1 MSEQL
6 IPNAV
11 GRLDDVV
18 EALATGDGRKAFGLL
33 RERLEFRAALV
44 EVSQKRDEAIRG
56 KAAYY
61 ERLCKSAK
69 DEMGE
74 ILRFMDCY
82 AEDEGF
88 RARVHAVCRAVSDE
102 T

>member
-1 MSEQL
+1 MSSEQL

-33 RERLEFRAALV
+33 RER
-44 EVSQKRDEAIRG
+44 DEAIRG
-56 KAAYY
+56 KAVYY
-61 ERLCKSAK
+61 ERLCKAAK

-88 RARVHAVCRAVSDE
+88 RARVHAVCRAVRDE